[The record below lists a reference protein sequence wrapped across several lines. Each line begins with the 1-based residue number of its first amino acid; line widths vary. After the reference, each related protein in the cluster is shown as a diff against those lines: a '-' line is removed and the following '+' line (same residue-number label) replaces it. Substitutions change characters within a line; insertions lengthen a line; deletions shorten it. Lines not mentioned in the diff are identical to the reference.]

1 MQCRIWPKPAKT
13 DGTSHKEMIRS
24 MKIMCC
30 DVSLS
35 PPRLCLSFACD
46 MWIGN
51 RCPNG
56 YRFMSHGP
64 LLATVAITGI
74 TRNCDDDYSQQ
85 DKFPLLLLV
94 LLLLLRRRL
103 LLLRLLLR
111 LLPLLL
117 LPPLLLLLRRRLPL
131 PLAVPGPCK
140 AIGPRQIIHDQTG
153 KNNFDKRSCAHVLH
167 VYVYMYAYVY
177 LYLCAYIHTYIRMYV
192 CTYTYTCACAW
203 ACTYPYTHACIHAY
217 IYRHMCVYIY
227 IYI

>member
-94 LLLLLRRRL
+94 LLLLRRRL

-111 LLPLLL
+111 LL
-117 LPPLLLLLRRRLPL
+117 LLRRH
-131 PLAVPGPCK
+131 PG
-140 AIGPRQIIHDQTG
+140 APRGTTTAGSSFSVACGNGRRMGLTTYATDMFSKVSHDIA
-153 KNNFDKRSCAHVLH
+153 SCCHLNE
-167 VYVYMYAYVY
+167 
-177 LYLCAYIHTYIRMYV
+177 T
-192 CTYTYTCACAW
+192 
-203 ACTYPYTHACIHAY
+203 
-217 IYRHMCVYIY
+217 
-227 IYI
+227 